1 MRYTGVVGSL
11 VDYDKHYRKGRG
23 QCGDPFP
30 EFVAFF
36 EGYDRPRARVLD
48 LGCGQG
54 RDALLAA
61 RHGHEVVGVDLSEI
75 GIGQMVEDAEAE
87 GLDVTA
93 VVSDVLEFRSRR
105 KFDVVLLDRVLHLLL
120 HDDERIACL
129 DRSTSLTRKGGHVLI
144 ADEPKNRSL
153 IHGYFDERPDAWS
166 VVKRTKNFLFARKG
180 EQD

>member
-1 MRYTGVVGSL
+1 MFVRYTSVVGSL

-30 EFVAFF
+30 VFVDFF
-36 EGYDRPRARVLD
+36 EDYDKPQSRVLD

-75 GIGQMVEDAEAE
+75 GVAQMLEDAEAE
-87 GLDVTA
+87 GLDVTG
-93 VVSDVLEFRSRR
+93 VVSDVLDYRSRR

-120 HDDERIACL
+120 DDDERNACL
-129 DRSTSLTRKGGHVLI
+129 TRAARLTRKDGHVLV
-144 ADEPKNRSL
+144 ADVPKNRPL
-153 IHGYFDERPDAWS
+153 IHGFFDDADRGWT
-166 VVKRTKNFLFARKG
+166 VTKRTKNFLFARKR
-180 EQD
+180 